1 MEFKVIVPVSE
12 IGVDIEAFGAQVIRK
27 TVFDIHAEMLE
38 AMRGPKSGRTYKRRG
53 GTHRASARG
62 EAPAIDT
69 GFLIG
74 SISETFPSPTLG
86 VLTVGAEYAGIL
98 EDVLH
103 RPFVEPAIKDV
114 LEQLQ

>member
-53 GTHRASARG
+53 GTQVSPAVTTDGIDWESTAASSVGARRSAR
-62 EAPAIDT
+62 D
-69 GFLIG
+69 
-74 SISETFPSPTLG
+74 
-86 VLTVGAEYAGIL
+86 
-98 EDVLH
+98 
-103 RPFVEPAIKDV
+103 
-114 LEQLQ
+114 